1 MSVRAGLANVERG
14 DVGVRRPQQQP
25 AQQQQSNADL
35 ERYNTILESE
45 KFRNATPLQ
54 QATTVASWNLT
65 PEQRAP
71 LMTAIK
77 ARMQQQRQTSKYNR
91 LLQSESFQ
99 QATPLQQLTTVASW
113 DLSAEQKA
121 PVVAA
126 IKSRV
131 QSQKD
136 IAAQVKEQTA
146 TMKAPSTSSATPT
159 GFTDPI
165 SKQLF
170 ANIAGAQEMQKNPA
184 RYALKKST
192 EIAGTTA
199 LLVAPA
205 VAVPGALI
213 STGISQAFKS
223 VSGGGLLTGEEAGQ
237 AALGGAAFSVVGA
250 GAVKALGVAGSGLR
264 AAAGRV
270 AVSTGFGA
278 GVGAVGEYASTGRFT
293 GEGALTGAAYGAAFG
308 LIGEGA
314 RYGIGKVSS
323 FVRGRLAEH
332 DLYRR
337 VVGDAN
343 KQFQGQKLTLAER
356 LMSRVSPERAAVN
369 RAIGDSQFKEVSDS
383 SAFYTQFEKGGFR
396 KVSYQGVETTVSAG
410 KSAGQLFKQQ
420 ILYRQASQVKAPMKN
435 FAFSMPKMAKG
446 VELAGLQALTKTMRQ
461 PRTITRKQQAAAPTM
476 QVRRQQT
483 EFASI
488 SSLAKP
494 ANPFLQFSGKPYY
507 QPRTRVDE
515 ETAMFI
521 VYPSHSPLT
530 APSMLPIQHAR
541 MLPSSMQSYG
551 QLSDLDQ
558 QVRLIQEQVQEQNQ
572 MQQQKQGLRQI
583 QVAKTQQRLD
593 FVTEEETRRRRKK
606 SVVFKRQR
614 TRGRKRTYPI
624 LTGEEV
630 LKLHW

>member
-14 DVGVRRPQQQP
+14 DVGVRQVQQP
-25 AQQQQSNADL
+25 QNPQGPTPEEI
-35 ERYNTILESE
+35 ERYNAILESE
-45 KFRNATPLQ
+45 EFQRISPIR
-54 QATTVASWNLT
+54 QAATVASWNLSA
-65 PEQRAP
+65 EQRAP
-71 LMTAIK
+71 LMASIK
-77 ARMQQQRQTSKYNR
+77 ANMRSQRQVKQYNR
-91 LLQSESFQ
+91 FLQSESFQ
-99 QATPLQQLTTVASW
+99 EATPLQQLTTVASW

-121 PVVAA
+121 PVVEA
-126 IKSRV
+126 IKARF

-136 IAAQVKEQTA
+136 LAVQVKDQSESSKATGSGTA
-146 TMKAPSTSSATPT
+146 TPA
-159 GFTDPI
+159 FTDPF

-170 ANIAGAQEMQKNPA
+170 KNIAGAQEFQQNPA
-184 RYALKKST
+184 EYAFKKGV
-192 EIAGTTA
+192 EVAGTAA
-199 LLVAPA
+199 LLVVPA

-223 VSGGGLLTGEEAGQ
+223 VSGGGLLTGEEAEQ
-237 AALGGAAFSVVGA
+237 AALGGAAFSVIGS

-264 AAAGRV
+264 AATGRV
-270 AVSTGFGA
+270 AVSAGLGA
-278 GVGAVGEYASTGRFT
+278 GAGAVSEYAATGEFT
-293 GEGALTGAAYGAAFG
+293 GTGALQGAAYGAAFG
-308 LIGEGA
+308 LVGEGA
-314 RYGIGKVSS
+314 RYGISKVSS
-323 FVRGRLAEH
+323 FVRGRMAEH

-343 KQFQGQKLTLAER
+343 KQFPGQKLTLAER

-435 FAFSMPKMAKG
+435 FEFSLPKIRPG
-446 VELAGLQALTKTMRQ
+446 VELAGIQAITKQTT
-461 PRTITRKQQAAAPTM
+461 RTRVPKQQSVQSM
-476 QVRRQQT
+476 IQVSRQQT

-488 SSLAKP
+488 NSLAKT
-494 ANPFLQFSGKPYY
+494 ANPFLQFSGKPYF

-572 MQQQKQGLRQI
+572 IQQQKQGLRQI

-593 FVTEEETRRRRKK
+593 FMTEEETKRRHKK
-606 SVVFKRQR
+606 RVVFKRQK

-630 LKLHW
+630 LKLQW